1 VNTRPSARLSLVSRC
16 ITGAAAVA
24 LIGGLATY
32 SVSVSASPKPTI
44 TQVTAQVKTLS
55 SQADKAIQQ
64 YDQMKQQ
71 LAEAGQR
78 LKLINNEV
86 AKDQAQF
93 NIARRGVAAAAAT
106 AYEDGNLTSMAAL
119 ITSASPQTVLSRA
132 SMLVQLSSTRSAQM
146 HQFITAAQ
154 QLSGA
159 QQSAKRTKAAIT
171 TLRNQAKTRVD
182 SMNKA
187 LQQKKS
193 VLATLT
199 AQQQRTVTTMA
210 SPGGSG
216 AAGPPT
222 TRAPAPAPANTNA
235 GKAVAFAYAQIGCPY
250 VFGGTGPCSSGF
262 DCSGLVQAAWAY
274 AGVSIPRDTY
284 EQWAAL
290 PHVPLSQLQPGDLI
304 YFNGESHVGMYVGG
318 NMMIDAPT
326 PGQNVEKVALSGWYT
341 ATEDGAV
348 RP

>member
-1 VNTRPSARLSLVSRC
+1 MNTRPSARLSLVRRC
-16 ITGAAAVA
+16 ITAVAAVA
-24 LIGGLATY
+24 LAGGLATY
-32 SVSVSASPKPTI
+32 SVSASASPKPTI
-44 TQVTAQVKTLS
+44 TQVTAQVKALS
-55 SQADKAIQQ
+55 GQADKAIQQ
-64 YDQMKQQ
+64 YDQVKQQ
-71 LAEAGQR
+71 LAEANHR
-78 LKLINNEV
+78 LKLVNDEV
-86 AKDQAQF
+86 ARDQAQF
-93 NIARRGVAAAAAT
+93 TVARRGVAAAAAT

-304 YFNGESHVGMYVGG
+304 YFNGESHTGMYVGDG
-318 NMMIDAPT
+318 YMIDAPQ
-326 PGQNVEKVALSGWYT
+326 PGETVEKVKLAGWYT
-341 ATEDGAV
+341 STEDGAV